1 MTEEYYEFS
10 EEEIRMDD
18 NELRDFFNKYSF
30 LDLYVMNKIF
40 ENVDSIDFET
50 TNEQKMLN
58 DVFKFKENDFFNKCF
73 RNGLNS
79 FGIRDKIESYTI
91 DQLFRK
97 NKLLN
102 EKELKFLYMMVD
114 YASSF
119 IDLVQNYPDV
129 NYNEEDSSML
139 MELDFLQNTLHREIY
154 DRIYKPKQITK

>member
-58 DVFKFKENDFFNKCF
+58 DVFKFKENDFFNNCF

-79 FGIRDKIESYTI
+79 FGIRDKIVSYTI